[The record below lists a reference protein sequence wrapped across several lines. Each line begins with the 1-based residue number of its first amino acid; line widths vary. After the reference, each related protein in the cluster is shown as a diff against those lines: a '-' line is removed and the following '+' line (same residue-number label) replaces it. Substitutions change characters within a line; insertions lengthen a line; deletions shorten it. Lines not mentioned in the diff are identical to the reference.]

1 MSEEKIRI
9 NLYLAKAG
17 VCSRREADRLVE
29 AGRVT
34 VNGGPAVSGMKVSAG
49 EDVVCVDGKPAL
61 LQEKTVVYAFYK
73 PAGVTC
79 THADPHAERT
89 IFDLIETPER
99 VSYAGRLDKDSEGLL
114 LLTNDGAL
122 SRAMMHGA
130 GGHEKEYLVEVDHP
144 LTQDAVRKMEQ
155 GMYLK
160 EIDRTTLPC
169 RITDVQGGCFHIVL
183 TQGLNRQIRRMC
195 LSCGYRVKKL
205 VRLRVMNIS
214 IDGLKP
220 GQIRKLTEP
229 EVIALK
235 EILDSRA

>member
-17 VCSRREADRLVE
+17 ICSRREADRLVE

-34 VNGGPAVSGMKVSAG
+34 VNGGQAVSGMKVGVSG
-49 EDVVCVDGKPAL
+49 DVVCVDGKPVL

-73 PAGVTC
+73 PAGVMC
-79 THADPHAERT
+79 THADPHADQT

-99 VSYAGRLDKDSEGLL
+99 VSYAGRLDKESEGLL
-114 LLTNDGAL
+114 LLTNDGAM
-122 SRAMMHGA
+122 SRSMMHGA
-130 GGHEKEYLVEVDHP
+130 GGHEKEYLVQVDHP

-160 EIDRTTLPC
+160 DLDRTTLPC
-169 RITDVQGGCFHIVL
+169 RISDVQGGSFHIVL

-195 LSCGYRVKKL
+195 LSCGYQVKKL
-205 VRLRVMNIS
+205 VRLRVMNVTVE
-214 IDGLKP
+214 GLGP
-220 GQIRKLTEP
+220 GKIRKLTET
-229 EVIALK
+229 EVETLK
-235 EILDSRA
+235 GMLDAEA